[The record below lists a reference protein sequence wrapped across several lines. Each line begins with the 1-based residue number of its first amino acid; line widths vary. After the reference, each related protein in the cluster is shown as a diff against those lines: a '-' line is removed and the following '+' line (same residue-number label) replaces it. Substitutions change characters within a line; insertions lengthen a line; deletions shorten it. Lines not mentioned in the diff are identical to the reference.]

1 MVLLFSIFIYHLLV
15 QILAWAIQEQ
25 LKKEMKKISKYKH
38 RQIQKMLGSS
48 SKNTNRKIETNIM
61 VKLNWDINNN
71 NNNII
76 PSILHLLT
84 LHTYLWGRV
93 FFFRVHC
100 IGTINVLTTDQ
111 SQSLYLSDFS
121 CLSKVP
127 TSHPFHQ
134 FGDWQADIHSPMPL
148 TIQVTMLAHPPPSP

>member
-61 VKLNWDINNN
+61 VKLN
-71 NNNII
+71 
-76 PSILHLLT
+76 
-84 LHTYLWGRV
+84 
-93 FFFRVHC
+93 
-100 IGTINVLTTDQ
+100 
-111 SQSLYLSDFS
+111 
-121 CLSKVP
+121 
-127 TSHPFHQ
+127 
-134 FGDWQADIHSPMPL
+134 
-148 TIQVTMLAHPPPSP
+148 